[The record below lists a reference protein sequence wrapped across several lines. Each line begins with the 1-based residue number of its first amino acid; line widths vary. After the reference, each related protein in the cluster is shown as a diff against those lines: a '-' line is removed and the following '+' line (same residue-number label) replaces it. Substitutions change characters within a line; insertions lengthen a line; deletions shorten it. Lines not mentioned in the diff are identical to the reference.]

1 MKNAPGDA
9 RNAQH
14 DSSSSNFKETE
25 SAAVRQ
31 SAPGP
36 VAGWE
41 TCSPLGVRNTNIT
54 TADEYA
60 NFDFQVNRFFTQ
72 YAVIVH
78 CSCTSQKAGFSCN
91 YIVYDRYC

>member
-1 MKNAPGDA
+1 MKNAPSDA

-41 TCSPLGVRNTNIT
+41 TCSPLSVRNTNIT

-60 NFDFQVNRFFTQ
+60 NFDFQVNRFFYTICRDCPLFMHITKGWLQ
-72 YAVIVH
+72 L
-78 CSCTSQKAGFSCN
+78 
-91 YIVYDRYC
+91 